1 MTLPSELL
9 PAMQHYA
16 LFAAALALFSLS
28 LTHAKKRFGI
38 WVWLLIVVLPV
49 AQIAWSLWETVS
61 EVVAAANSA
70 STDGQPPAGS
80 DAVLIVVQALFHG
93 LAIAVVLAVVLCLAS
108 RSSNKLPRRVRL
120 EPTVGNPRMTKQRA
134 T

>member
-28 LTHAKKRFGI
+28 LTHAKRRFGI

-61 EVVAAANSA
+61 EVIAAANAA
-70 STDGQPPAGS
+70 STDGYPAGS

-108 RSSNKLPRRVRL
+108 QPNSNKLPGRVRL
-120 EPTVGNPRMTKQRA
+120 EPTVGGPRMTKQR
-134 T
+134 TT